1 MTEKIL
7 IVDDD
12 LDTLKLVGLMLQ
24 RQGYEIVAA
33 NNGTQAL
40 DKIGAERPDLILLDV
55 MMPDMDGY
63 EVTRRIRAMSGSE
76 HTPIIMFTAKT
87 LVDDKVAGFEAGVD
101 DYMTKP
107 THPAEL
113 ASRVKALLARSTQ
126 TRAAS
131 SERGKII
138 GVIGAKGGLGASTMA
153 LNVSTALTNA
163 GLEVT
168 LCELRP
174 GPGTIGLQLGYSR
187 STGLSTLL
195 SKNASEINPHAVENQ
210 LATHGSGLRLLLASY
225 TPNDIELTMNAD
237 AGEAI
242 VKSLATLTKYL
253 VIDLGNNINELVEK
267 VVAECDTVIL
277 IVEPFQMTLHLGK
290 AVLERLEQIGLGPGR
305 IEVVIVNRTR
315 SSLQLSLQTV
325 ENVLGHNVASVI
337 TPAPELAYQA
347 AEANSSMIALQPES
361 LTADLYRQ
369 LADRVQTRLGG
380 RTPAA
385 A

>member
-24 RQGYEIVAA
+24 RQGYEIMAA
-33 NNGTQAL
+33 NNGAQAL
-40 DKIGAERPDLILLDV
+40 DKIGAEQPDLILLDV

-76 HTPIIMFTAKT
+76 NTPIIMFTAKT

-126 TRAAS
+126 TRAAPT
-131 SERGKII
+131 ERGKIL
-138 GVIGAKGGLGASTMA
+138 GVIGAKGGLGASTLA

-163 GLEVT
+163 GQEVA

-174 GPGTIGLQLGYSR
+174 GQGTIGLQLGFSR

-195 SKNASEINPHAVENQ
+195 SKNATEINPRAVENQ
-210 LATHGSGLRLLLASY
+210 LATHRSGLRLLLASY
-225 TPNDIELTMNAD
+225 TPNDIGLAKNSD

-253 VIDLGNNINELVEK
+253 VLDLGNSINELVEK
-267 VVAECDTVIL
+267 ILPECDTVIL
-277 IVEPFQMTLHLGK
+277 IVEPSQMTLKLGK
-290 AVLERLEQIGLGPGR
+290 AMLEHLEQIGLGSGR

-315 SSLQLSLQTV
+315 SSLQLPLQSV
-325 ENVLGHNVASVI
+325 ENALGHDVTSVI

-347 AEANSSMIALQPES
+347 AEANSAMITLQPDS
-361 LTADLYRQ
+361 LTADLYRK
-369 LADRVQTRLGG
+369 LAERVQTRLGG
-380 RTPAA
+380 QTPAA

>member
-40 DKIGAERPDLILLDV
+40 DKIGAEQPDLILLDV

-63 EVTRRIRAMSGSE
+63 EVTRRIQAMSGSE

-126 TRAAS
+126 TRSAP
-131 SERGKII
+131 SERGKIL
-138 GVIGAKGGLGASTMA
+138 GVIGASTMA

-163 GLEVT
+163 GQEVT

-174 GPGTIGLQLGYSR
+174 GQGTIGLQLGFSR

-195 SKNASEINPHAVENQ
+195 SKNASEINPREVENQ

-225 TPNDIELTMNAD
+225 TPNDIGLAMNAD

-242 VKSLATLTKYL
+242 VKSLATLTKFL
-253 VIDLGNNINELVEK
+253 VLDLGNNINEMVEK
-267 VVAECDTVIL
+267 VVAECDSVIL
-277 IVEPFQMTLHLGK
+277 IVEPFQLTLNLGK
-290 AVLERLEQIGLGPGR
+290 AVLDRLEQIGLGSGR
-305 IEVVIVNRTR
+305 IEVVIFNRTC
-315 SSLQLSLQTV
+315 SSLQLPLQTV

-347 AEANSSMIALQPES
+347 SEANSAMIALQPDS

-369 LADRVQTRLGG
+369 LAERVQTRLGG